1 MPATSAASARKRL
14 RKKETP
20 SRYDMR
26 ATEEMLVGR
35 HRRISTPLASRR
47 HTFPCLQREIM
58 EVNAELKRAEAET
71 ARLRKEL
78 ERVQ

>member
-1 MPATSAASARKRL
+1 LPRADIFSILPA
-14 RKKETP
+14 
-20 SRYDMR
+20 
-26 ATEEMLVGR
+26 
-35 HRRISTPLASRR
+35 
-47 HTFPCLQREIM
+47 LQREIM